1 MKDFLEID
9 NKIKKSI
16 SIKSPK
22 FLFILL
28 SALITSIIF
37 IYFVFLAKI
46 SIIITILIIILLL
59 ITAIFVD
66 KKSTTGNNGF
76 LFEEKYTTESIE
88 LAKANNIIDLDNF
101 KKQVFLLKDII
112 KYEEIENKKEFLNKI
127 LNALYFSRENDLNN
141 NIEIYIY
148 NKFKRLIE
156 NNEKKS

>member
-59 ITAIFVD
+59 ITAIFID

-112 KYEEIENKKEFLNKI
+112 KYEEIENKNEFLNKI
-127 LNALYFSRENDLNN
+127 LNALYFSRENDFNN

-156 NNEKKS
+156 KNNLK

>member
-9 NKIKKSI
+9 NKIKKEI
-16 SIKSPK
+16 GIKSPK

-37 IYFVFLAKI
+37 IFFVFLAKI

-59 ITAIFVD
+59 ITTILVD

-76 LFEEKYTTESIE
+76 LFEEKYTIESRE
-88 LAKANNIIDLDNF
+88 LAKKNNISDLDNF

-127 LNALYFSRENDLNN
+127 LNALYFQKENELKN
-141 NIEIYIY
+141 NIEIYI
-148 NKFKRLIE
+148 
-156 NNEKKS
+156 

>member
-9 NKIKKSI
+9 NKIKKEI
-16 SIKSPK
+16 GIKSPK

-37 IYFVFLAKI
+37 IFFVFLAKI

-59 ITAIFVD
+59 ITAILVD

-76 LFEEKYTTESIE
+76 LFEEKYTIESRE
-88 LAKANNIIDLDNF
+88 LAKKNNISDLDNF

-112 KYEEIENKKEFLNKI
+112 KYEEIENKNEFLNKI

-156 NNEKKS
+156 KK

>member
-112 KYEEIENKKEFLNKI
+112 KYEEIENKNEFLNKI
-127 LNALYFSRENDLNN
+127 LNALYFSRENDFNN

-156 NNEKKS
+156 KNNLK